1 MLSSRKQI
9 QGKMLYFTVVKT
21 YWIFLL
27 IDGTESISISWKNLQ
42 ECYVRKNDKLYLPQN
57 GIPCGTQVPFVP
69 HILLAG
75 PNNSNPLSHVYRAT
89 VPGSTV
95 GVLNSTVEWA
105 GAPGNPHFSAKIK
118 GKKNLSY
125 N

>member
-1 MLSSRKQI
+1 MNIATYRWYWRYRIIPKKQFS
-9 QGKMLYFTVVKT
+9 GG
-21 YWIFLL
+21 LL
-27 IDGTESISISWKNLQ
+27 T
-42 ECYVRKNDKLYLPQN
+42 KNDKFNLPQN

-69 HILLAG
+69 HIRLAG

-118 GKKNLSY
+118 GKKNLGY

>member
-1 MLSSRKQI
+1 MNIVTYRWYWKYRVFDQLKQFS
-9 QGKMLYFTVVKT
+9 GG
-21 YWIFLL
+21 LL
-27 IDGTESISISWKNLQ
+27 T
-42 ECYVRKNDKLYLPQN
+42 KNDKFNLPQN

-69 HILLAG
+69 HIRLAG

-105 GAPGNPHFSAKIK
+105 GAPGNPHFSAKMK
-118 GKKNLSY
+118 GKKNVVS

>member
-1 MLSSRKQI
+1 
-9 QGKMLYFTVVKT
+9 MLYFVGKNILNIVT
-21 YWIFLL
+21 YRWYWKYTI
-27 IDGTESISISWKNLQ
+27 IPKNLQ

-69 HILLAG
+69 HIRLAG

-105 GAPGNPHFSAKIK
+105 GAPGNPHFSAKMK
-118 GKKNLSY
+118 GKKNVVS

>member
-1 MLSSRKQI
+1 
-9 QGKMLYFTVVKT
+9 MLYFTGVLNVVKNILNIVT
-21 YWIFLL
+21 YRWYWSYRIPGDYL
-27 IDGTESISISWKNLQ
+27 
-42 ECYVRKNDKLYLPQN
+42 RKNNKFNLPQN

-69 HILLAG
+69 HIRLAG

-118 GKKNLSY
+118 GKKNLGY